1 MAKPRTDRAPVRE
14 PAAAAAIAQT
24 PAREPVRATS
34 RTIGASGGT
43 NKYTIAP
50 EILHKLA
57 MEGWDLQWNLDS
69 VLGKP
74 ETQART
80 AMERQGWV
88 SVTGL
93 MWDGLFDGHYNA
105 KGYAGEINVE
115 GQVLQARPMEL
126 TQQARAEELQNARQ
140 ARYVEAQ
147 KIKQGTPD
155 GINLDLMNPN
165 HGGARA
171 NTFLRSERIP
181 SMPIQD

>member
-1 MAKPRTDRAPVRE
+1 MAKPRTERAPVRE
-14 PAAAAAIAQT
+14 PAAAATIAQT
-24 PAREPVRATS
+24 LAREPVRATS
-34 RTIGASGGT
+34 RTIGAGGGT
-43 NKYTIAP
+43 NKFTIAP

-57 MEGWDLQWNLDS
+57 MEGWDLQWNVDS

-80 AMERQGWV
+80 AMERQGWT

-126 TQQARAEELQNARQ
+126 TQQARAEEHQAARM
-140 ARYVEAQ
+140 ARYVEES

-155 GINLDLMNPN
+155 GVNLEMFNPN
-165 HGGARA
+165 HGSARA
-171 NTFLRSERIP
+171 KTFLRSERIP

>member
-1 MAKPRTDRAPVRE
+1 MSKARTERAPVRE
-14 PAAAAAIAQT
+14 PAAAPSVVHV

-34 RTIGASGGT
+34 RMVGGGGGT
-43 NKYTIAP
+43 NKFTIAP
-50 EILHKLA
+50 AILHKLA
-57 MEGWDLQWNLDS
+57 QEGWDLQWNVDS

-74 ETQART
+74 DTQGRT
-80 AMERQGWV
+80 AMERQGWT

-115 GQVLQARPMEL
+115 GLVLQARPMEL
-126 TQQARAEELQNARQ
+126 TQQARAEENHAARM
-140 ARYVEAQ
+140 ARHVEAQ

-155 GINLDLMNPN
+155 GINLDMLNPN
-165 HGGARA
+165 HGSARSQ
-171 NTFLRSERIP
+171 TFLRSERIP